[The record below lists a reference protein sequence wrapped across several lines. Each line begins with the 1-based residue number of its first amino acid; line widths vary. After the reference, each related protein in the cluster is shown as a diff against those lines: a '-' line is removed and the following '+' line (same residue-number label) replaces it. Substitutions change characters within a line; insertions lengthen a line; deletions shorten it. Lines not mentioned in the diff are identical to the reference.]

1 MSPGIIVLLL
11 IVFIAS
17 SLSSK
22 KKNTQGTAR
31 TTVKTGGHAPVGN
44 RMQSKPEETEEE
56 EEDRPMIQAA
66 APAPYRAPLTAT
78 VAPTMHDHSDMYA
91 GSMGDVED
99 EGFDP
104 HDHGFEAAPNMPSMH
119 SEAEINASLT
129 DVAEEEEEGGFS
141 LRLDGDS
148 LMQAFVLQ
156 EVLKRPAD
164 RKR

>member
-11 IVFIAS
+11 VVFIAS
-17 SLSSK
+17 SLSSR
-22 KKNTQGTAR
+22 KKNAPGTAR
-31 TTVKTGGHAPVGN
+31 TAGKPAGRAPAGN
-44 RMQSKPEETEEE
+44 GVQRVVDDEEE
-56 EEDRPMIQAA
+56 EEDRLAMKPA
-66 APAPYRAPLTAT
+66 APVTFHTPLAPAVT
-78 VAPTMHDHSDMYA
+78 PTMHDHSDMYA